1 MKKRTKANNP
11 RKVAKK
17 YKADLGIL
25 IDHRKTQNEK
35 FEETKERATSKQDS
49 MNVDSIKF

>member
-1 MKKRTKANNP
+1 MKKKTKVNNP

-35 FEETKERATSKQDS
+35 FQKTKERATSKQDF
-49 MNVDSIKF
+49 MNFDSIKF